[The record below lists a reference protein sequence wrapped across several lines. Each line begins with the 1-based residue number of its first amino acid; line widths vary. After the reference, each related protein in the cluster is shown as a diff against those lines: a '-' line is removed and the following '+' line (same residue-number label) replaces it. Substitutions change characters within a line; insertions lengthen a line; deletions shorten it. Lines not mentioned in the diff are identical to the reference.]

1 MSLSF
6 RQITH
11 RTLKTSRARKDKFL
25 LALESLLS
33 RHKPAILFDF
43 CGATTDQLGSIVKQG
58 GLKEVVLVV
67 KLEYDIVL
75 LDRRHDFVSEYAPV
89 VIDCSSY
96 RGTPVLAENDVCDQY
111 RAAFSNMIKSV
122 NETDEDQVIL
132 DLDSE
137 CKGLCLTTIFGFF
150 LQYPYVYYTSDSGNC
165 LAGVELILVE
175 LGFKLNH
182 VTSDVTNHVTSD
194 GTNHVTSDVSNHV
207 FTTFSVPKV
216 LCQTEEQL
224 TSLPYYLRHRT
235 VCLDSVAM

>member
-1 MSLSF
+1 
-6 RQITH
+6 
-11 RTLKTSRARKDKFL
+11 
-25 LALESLLS
+25 
-33 RHKPAILFDF
+33 
-43 CGATTDQLGSIVKQG
+43 VKQS

-111 RAAFSNMIKSV
+111 RAAFGNMIKSV

-175 LGFKLNH
+175 LGLKLNH

-194 GTNHVTSDVSNHV
+194 VTNLVTSDVTNHVTSAGTNQV